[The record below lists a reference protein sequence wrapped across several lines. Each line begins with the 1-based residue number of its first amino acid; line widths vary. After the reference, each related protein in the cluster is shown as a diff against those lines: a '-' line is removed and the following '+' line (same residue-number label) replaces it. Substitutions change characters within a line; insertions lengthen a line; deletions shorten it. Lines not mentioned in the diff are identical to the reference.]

1 MNKKKTSPYLL
12 MHRYTHKIPNYKP
25 MVAEPIILIYAE
37 IMDCRI
43 SVLFSSVDC
52 ICKKPSRAWK
62 KQYNKP
68 QRLSR

>member
-43 SVLFSSVDC
+43 SVLF
-52 ICKKPSRAWK
+52 PR
-62 KQYNKP
+62 
-68 QRLSR
+68 